1 MRRRHIGVVSR
12 PSGNRSP
19 AKSFRLI
26 AADDDSRVAD
36 EVRRALG
43 DAGMS
48 EPGDGEEADRQIV
61 VVSDRTPT
69 DWLSWDNV
77 RSPLAVVATSVALP
91 VRGVLQQY
99 QWVDHR
105 RRRRRT
111 LTELGRELTTIDAD
125 NEEWPVLDLPERLQQ
140 FRLPSW
146 VAATVYVLVSMAT
159 LATIVAAYPL
169 EQQAFTDRGGNA
181 WPAVLCAPIA
191 LGLVLLAQ
199 RVRRRRT
206 TPGRLLA
213 AVTLSW
219 LGMAAC
225 GLNWVVTEA
234 FSNGRGT
241 SIPPAVYYAL
251 MSAVVF
257 GFAWPSLRR
266 WLPVRVPSAKS
277 AQSTLGSAGGS
288 WPWRVAVVPLSM
300 GLLTAANVT
309 TPIDTSLPGVPASLA
324 AADDVCRDRS
334 DIYAVLA
341 PLGPVNQAVDLAT
354 SDTIR
359 SALERRIQVM
369 TSVIGDLERY
379 EPSGSWGADMKTQLL
394 ASFQGVTRSDQ
405 AHLEGQPNSP
415 QLDQV
420 YEQLRL
426 VVVDLGAPFC

>member
-1 MRRRHIGVVSR
+1 MATR
-12 PSGNRSP
+12 PTARSSWSVTGP
-19 AKSFRLI
+19 RPTGC
-26 AADDDSRVAD
+26 RV
-36 EVRRALG
+36 
-43 DAGMS
+43 
-48 EPGDGEEADRQIV
+48 
-61 VVSDRTPT
+61 
-69 DWLSWDNV
+69 DNL

-91 VRGVLQQY
+91 IRGVLQQA
-99 QWVDHR
+99 QWVDYR

-111 LTELGRELTTIDAD
+111 LATLGRELTTSDAG

-140 FRLPSW
+140 FRLPPW
-146 VAATVYVLVSMAT
+146 VAATVYVLISMAT

-169 EQQAFTDRGGNA
+169 EQQAFTDRGGNV

-191 LGLVLLAQ
+191 LGLVVLAQ
-199 RVRRRRT
+199 LVRGRRT

-225 GLNWVVTEA
+225 GLNWVVKAA
-234 FSNGRGT
+234 FANGRGT
-241 SIPPAVYYAL
+241 SIPPSVYYPL

-257 GFAWPSLRR
+257 GLAWPSLRR
-266 WLPVRVPSAKS
+266 WLPTRVPSTTP
-277 AQSTLGSAGGS
+277 AQSTLGSASGS

-309 TPIDTSLPGVPASLA
+309 RPIDTSLPGVPASLA
-324 AADDVCRDRS
+324 AADDVCRDRA
-334 DIYAVLA
+334 DIHALLA
-341 PLGPVNQAVDLAT
+341 PLGSVNQAVNLAT

-359 SALERRIQVM
+359 SVLERRIQVV

-379 EPSGSWGADMKTQLL
+379 EPSGSWGADMRTQLI
-394 ASFQGVTRSDQ
+394 ASYRGVARSDQ

-415 QLDQV
+415 QLDQA

-426 VVVDLGAPFC
+426 VLVDFDAPFC